1 MSYRFDQIPVK
12 VKAKII
18 IGDDVTMPYQFG
30 TNVVANGTTTFVPID
45 ITGYTFESAIKS
57 KTANEIATIQVL
69 SATSGSIAVKWTDT
83 QTSNLTASNLTT
95 CFANWYLV
103 MIDTNQYERTIV
115 AGEVEVYSR
124 G

>member
-1 MSYRFDQIPVK
+1 MSYRFDQIPAK

-30 TNVVANGTTTFVPID
+30 LNVVANSTTTFVPID

-69 SATSGSIAVKWTDT
+69 SAANGSIAVKWTDT
-83 QTSNLTASNLTT
+83 QTSNLTVG
-95 CFANWYLV
+95 FAKWYLV
-103 MIDTNQYERTIV
+103 MIDTDQYERTIV
-115 AGEVEVYSR
+115 AGDVEIYSR
-124 G
+124 A